1 MSNPFLDALYQKYV
15 YECDG
20 KAVTLTDEKTE
31 HVHGKFFT
39 VICEKCCNVPVLHLL
54 ERAE

>member
-39 VICEKCCNVPVLHLL
+39 VICEKCCNVPVLHFL